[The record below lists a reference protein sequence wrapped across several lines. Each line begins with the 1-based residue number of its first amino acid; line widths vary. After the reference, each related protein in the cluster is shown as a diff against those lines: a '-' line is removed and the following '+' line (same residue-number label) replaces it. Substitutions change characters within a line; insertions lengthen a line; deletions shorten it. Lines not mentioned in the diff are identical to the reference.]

1 MPPDD
6 LPLSPVVQQRTS
18 RGNTSVLDQ
27 FPILRSMTGRRRRDT
42 PSTQLLRAQ
51 YLILQLEKN
60 GHPEWKDEHG
70 QELTSVSQAE
80 LSRRTGVNPSYL
92 SAIKH
97 PEIRRNT
104 DVGGATL
111 AKLALGV
118 GIDIRYFYEP
128 YDGERS
134 YMTYLLSRY
143 REGRQFDAAIKSEM
157 DKLRQELRAEMDA
170 MRARNLVVLP
180 PGNAVAPG
188 DAESMKAEISQLKAE
203 NARLKRRLRSA

>member
-1 MPPDD
+1 
-6 LPLSPVVQQRTS
+6 
-18 RGNTSVLDQ
+18 
-27 FPILRSMTGRRRRDT
+27 MTGRRRRDQ
-42 PSTQLLRAQ
+42 PSTQLIRAQ
-51 YLILQLEKN
+51 HLILQLERG
-60 GHPEWKDEHG
+60 GHPEWKDESG
-70 QELTSVSQAE
+70 QDLTSVSQAE

-134 YMTYLLSRY
+134 FMTYLLSRY
-143 REGRQFDAAIKSEM
+143 REGRQFDDRLKTEI
-157 DKLRQELRAEMDA
+157 DKLRREMQSA
-170 MRARNLVVLP
+170 LE
-180 PGNAVAPG
+180 AVRVEAG
-188 DAESMKAEISQLKAE
+188 DAAALQTRVAQLEAE
-203 NARLKRRLRSA
+203 NARLKRRLKSA